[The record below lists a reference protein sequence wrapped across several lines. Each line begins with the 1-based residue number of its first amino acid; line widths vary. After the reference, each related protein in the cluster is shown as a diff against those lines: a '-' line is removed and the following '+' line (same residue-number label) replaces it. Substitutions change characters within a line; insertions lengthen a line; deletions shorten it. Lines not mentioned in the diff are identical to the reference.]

1 MGIKKI
7 NRPAQNWWERVYI
20 FELARGLF
28 ITGRELV
35 LTWFKPGYMPTY
47 QYPEDKR
54 PVEARFRGR
63 HRLRRRADGTP
74 VCVACYACQT
84 ICPVQTIDIVAE
96 ESPDPK
102 IEKRPKE
109 FSINMLRCIYC
120 GMCVEA
126 CPKDAIY
133 MTQDYEFANQT
144 RDQMIFRINDLLD
157 PLPGEECPKA
167 SKDGKKKE

>member
-1 MGIKKI
+1 
-7 NRPAQNWWERVYI
+7 
-20 FELARGLF
+20 
-28 ITGRELV
+28 
-35 LTWFKPGYMPTY
+35 
-47 QYPEDKR
+47 
-54 PVEARFRGR
+54 
-63 HRLRRRADGTP
+63 
-74 VCVACYACQT
+74 
-84 ICPVQTIDIVAE
+84 VQTIDIEAE

-157 PLPGEECPKA
+157 PLPGEQCPKA